1 MDSYKEAVKKCIN
14 QAAKRPLLS
23 KPMTEVEK
31 FYFKSKLEKDTSY
44 KGLWTVSFTLNEF

>member
-31 FYFKSKLEKDTSY
+31 FYFKSKLEKMVKEDKEKHNPES
-44 KGLWTVSFTLNEF
+44 